1 MAKSGGQNRKGEA
14 PDHAESDDRPRTGY
28 RARGQ
33 GLQALPNSDLMPA
46 PADSARA
53 SNPRVITP
61 EGTGSS
67 GAGSSKMLIIGGIV
81 VAVLAVGGFLALSGG
96 DEADTGT
103 VVAEA
108 DPVPTENE
116 TLAAVTTPVAEPDVA
131 PVAEAPVEP
140 VINETEETAE
150 TVVATPEVETPAL
163 PAMENVTVVL
173 YQFASST
180 PWEAAANLRTLG
192 VGAVAMSE
200 AAIPVAQNQVRF
212 YSTDDQ
218 DAATALAERYEAALV
233 DLSWYSPA
241 PATAT
246 LDLWLAE

>member
-1 MAKSGGQNRKGEA
+1 MAKSGGQNQKGEA
-14 PDHAESDDRPRTGY
+14 PDQAENDDRPRTGY

-67 GAGSSKMLIIGGIV
+67 GAGASKMLIIGGIV
-81 VAVLAVGGFLALSGG
+81 VAVIAVGGFLAVSGG
-96 DEADTGT
+96 EDPDTDA
-103 VVAEA
+103 VIAEA
-108 DPVPTENE
+108 EPLPAEPE
-116 TLAAVTTPVAEPDVA
+116 TISTASAPVAEPEVA
-131 PVAEAPVEP
+131 PVTEARTEP
-140 VINETEETAE
+140 VSETTEEPAE
-150 TVVATPEVETPAL
+150 TVVATPAVETPAL
-163 PAMENVTVVL
+163 PAMDNLTVVL
-173 YQFASST
+173 YQFASAT

-200 AAIPVAQNQVRF
+200 AAIPVAQNQVRY
-212 YSTDDQ
+212 YSADDQ
-218 DAATALAERYEAALV
+218 DAATALAERYDAALV
-233 DLSWYSPA
+233 DLTWYSPA

>member
-1 MAKSGGQNRKGEA
+1 MAKPGGQNRGDET
-14 PDHAESDDRPRTGY
+14 PDHTEQEERPRTGY

-53 SNPRVITP
+53 AKPRVITP

-67 GAGSSKMLIIGGIV
+67 GAGSSKILILGGLV
-81 VAVLAVGGFLALSGG
+81 VVVLAVGGFLALSGG
-96 DEADTGT
+96 DEADAGT

-108 DPVPTENE
+108 EPTTPAE
-116 TLAAVTTPVAEPDVA
+116 TESEAVAAVTAPAEEPVTAPAADA
-131 PVAEAPVEP
+131 PV
-140 VINETEETAE
+140 TEETQE
-150 TVVATPEVETPAL
+150 TEVAAAVVETPKL
-163 PAMENVTVVL
+163 PAMDNVTVVL
-173 YQFASST
+173 YQFASAT

-212 YSTDDQ
+212 YSPTDQ
-218 DAATALAERYEAALV
+218 DAAMALAERYEATLV
-233 DLSWYSPA
+233 DLTWYSPA